1 MLKILIVDDSV
12 FSQKI
17 TSNFIKK
24 FLINV
29 EFFFA
34 NNGKDGFIKYKN
46 IKPDYIFIDLLMPE
60 VNGKQLLKLI
70 KELDNDAKIFVVSA
84 DVQKGVKEEIE
95 SYNIMSFVNKPFNEE
110 KAKRVCDMIREEE
123 TND

>member
-29 EFFFA
+29 EFSFA
-34 NNGKDGFIKYKN
+34 NSGKDGFIKYKN
-46 IKPDYIFIDLLMPE
+46 IKPDYVFIDLLMPE

-84 DVQKGVKEEIE
+84 DVQKGIKAEIE
-95 SYNIMSFVNKPFNEE
+95 SCNIMSFVNKPFNEE
-110 KAKRVCDMIREEE
+110 KARMVCDMIREEE